1 MGGAGAPAPPIN
13 PLDNRFPCPLTFTW
27 MYRYTVR
34 RVLWA
39 AALFIA
45 VTMITYIIFFVI
57 PADPAVLAAGRSARP
72 DDVAR
77 ARHYLGLDHSV
88 PYQYGLF
95 LKRLVV
101 EQSLGRSFVNRRDV
115 NSMVGNAAPVTA
127 SLVFGGA
134 ILWML
139 LAVPIGVLSALRPRS
154 LLDRSAMVFVL
165 VGISL
170 PVVVIGLVLQYLF
183 GFKWPILP
191 NAGYCDVISP
201 PEGATCGGPVDW
213 FKHLILPWITFA
225 ILFTAI
231 YVRMIRS
238 NVMDTL
244 GEDYVRTARA
254 KGALESRVMQH
265 HVLRNA
271 MLPVVT
277 MLGMDIAI
285 ALGGALFT
293 EYIFGLPGL
302 GRLAIK
308 SLTDFDLPTIE
319 GVVVFSTLCI
329 ILLNLFVDLL
339 YAYIDPRIRLE

>member
-1 MGGAGAPAPPIN
+1 
-13 PLDNRFPCPLTFTW
+13 
-27 MYRYTVR
+27 MYRYIVR
-34 RVLWA
+34 RLLWA
-39 AALFIA
+39 VVLFIV

-72 DDVAR
+72 ADVER
-77 ARHYLGLDHSV
+77 VRHYLGLDHSV

-101 EQSLGRSFVNRRDV
+101 DQSLGRSFVNRRDV
-115 NSMVGNAAPVTA
+115 NQMVTEAAPVTA
-127 SLVFGGA
+127 SLVIGGA

-139 LAVPIGVLSALRPRS
+139 LAIPIGVLSALRPRS
-154 LLDRSAMVFVL
+154 LMDRSAMVFVL
-165 VGISL
+165 IGISL
-170 PVVVIGLVLQYLF
+170 PVIVIGLLLQYLF
-183 GFKWPILP
+183 GFRWGVLP

-201 PEGATCGGPVDW
+201 PTGATCGGPSDW
-213 FKHLILPWITFA
+213 FVHMILPWVTFA

-231 YVRMIRS
+231 YVRMIRT

-254 KGALESRVMQH
+254 KGAPEERVITR

-277 MLGMDIAI
+277 MLGMDVAI

-302 GRLAIK
+302 GRLGYQ
-308 SLTDFDLPTIE
+308 SLINFDLPTIM
-319 GVVVFSTLCI
+319 GVVVFTTLCI
-329 ILLNLFVDLL
+329 IILNLVVDVL
-339 YAYIDPRIRLE
+339 YAFIDPRIRLA

>member
-1 MGGAGAPAPPIN
+1 
-13 PLDNRFPCPLTFTW
+13 
-27 MYRYTVR
+27 MYRYIVR
-34 RVLWA
+34 RLLWA
-39 AALFIA
+39 VVLFVA

-72 DDVAR
+72 ADVVR
-77 ARHYLGLDHSV
+77 VRHYLGLDHSV

-101 EQSLGRSFVNRRDV
+101 DQSLGRSFVNRREV
-115 NSMVGNAAPVTA
+115 NTMVGDAAPVTA

-139 LAVPIGVLSALRPRS
+139 LAIPIGVLSALRPRS

-165 VGISL
+165 IGISL
-170 PVVVIGLVLQYLF
+170 PVIFIGLVLQYLF
-183 GFKWPILP
+183 GFKWSLFP
-191 NAGYCDVISP
+191 NAGYCDMINP
-201 PEGATCGGPVDW
+201 PVGATCGGPVDW
-213 FKHLILPWITFA
+213 FDHMVLPWTTFA

-231 YVRMIRS
+231 YVRMIRA

-254 KGALESRVMQH
+254 KGAPEPRVMGK

-285 ALGGALFT
+285 ALGGAIFT

-302 GRLAIK
+302 GRLAVQ
-308 SLTDFDLPTIE
+308 SLQNFDLPTIE
-319 GVVVFSTLCI
+319 GVVVFATLCI
-329 ILLNLFVDLL
+329 IVLNLMVDVL
-339 YAYIDPRIRLE
+339 YAFIDPRIRLE

>member
-1 MGGAGAPAPPIN
+1 
-13 PLDNRFPCPLTFTW
+13 
-27 MYRYTVR
+27 MYRYIVR
-34 RVLWA
+34 RLLWA
-39 AALFIA
+39 VVLFVA

-72 DDVAR
+72 ADVAR

-101 EQSLGRSFVNRRDV
+101 DQSLGRSFVNRRDV

-127 SLVFGGA
+127 SLVVGGA

-139 LAVPIGVLSALRPRS
+139 LAIPIGVLSALRPRS

-165 VGISL
+165 IGISM
-170 PVVVIGLVLQYLF
+170 PVVFIGLVLQYLF
-183 GFKWPILP
+183 GFRWNVFP
-191 NAGYCDVISP
+191 NAGYCDVINP
-201 PEGATCGGPVDW
+201 PPGATCGGPVDW
-213 FKHLILPWITFA
+213 FDHMILPWVTFA

-254 KGALESRVMQH
+254 KGAPEQRVMTN

-271 MLPVVT
+271 LLPVVT

-285 ALGGALFT
+285 ALGGAIFT

-302 GRLAIK
+302 GRLAVQ
-308 SLTDFDLPTIE
+308 SLQNFDLPTIE
-319 GVVVFSTLCI
+319 GVVVFATLCI
-329 ILLNLFVDLL
+329 ILLNLFVDVL
-339 YAYIDPRIRLE
+339 YAFIDPRIRLE